1 MSLSVEAGPL
11 SGPPEARDQIV
22 VSVVGGQVRIHSLKQ
37 AQQEANP
44 DTRQVFSGSP
54 AQLAGFLRDIQA
66 EVTTAG
72 NTHKEHT
79 HKEHPDPGSAN
90 GSADGNA
97 APTAARTA
105 VWSKPASA

>member
-1 MSLSVEAGPL
+1 MVTPRSGNGMSLSVEAGPL

-66 EVTTAG
+66 EVSTDG
-72 NTHKEHT
+72 NT
-79 HKEHPDPGSAN
+79 HKEHPDPGSA
-90 GSADGNA
+90 DG
-97 APTAARTA
+97 PGVGTA
-105 VWSKPASA
+105 VRSKPASA